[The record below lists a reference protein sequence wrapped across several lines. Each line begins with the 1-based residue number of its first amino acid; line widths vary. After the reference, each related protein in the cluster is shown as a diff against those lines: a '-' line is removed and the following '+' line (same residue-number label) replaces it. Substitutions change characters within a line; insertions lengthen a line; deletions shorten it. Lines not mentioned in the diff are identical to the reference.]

1 MTDDA
6 LRRRLRE
13 AREVRIV
20 TTSENGRRHRTIV
33 WVVVDGAGRILVRSY
48 RGPGARWYREAISG
62 RPAGLEVAG
71 DEQPVAVA
79 RAPDEDRVTTCSCEI
94 VAKYVDEPETPEML
108 REEVLETTLELVPL
122 PG

>member
-20 TTSENGRRHRTIV
+20 TTSEDGRRHRTIV
-33 WVVVDGAGRILVRSY
+33 WVVVDGADRILARSY

-71 DEQPVAVA
+71 DEHAVAVE
-79 RAPDEDRVTTCSCEI
+79 RASDEDRVTTCSREI
-94 VAKYVDEPETPEML
+94 VAKYVDELETPEML